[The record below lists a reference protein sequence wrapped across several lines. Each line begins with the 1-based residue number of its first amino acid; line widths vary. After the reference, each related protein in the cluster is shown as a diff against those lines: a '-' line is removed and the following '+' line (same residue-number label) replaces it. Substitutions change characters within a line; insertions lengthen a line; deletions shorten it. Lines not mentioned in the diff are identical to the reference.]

1 DDRQRA
7 ARVPAGSGRI
17 LHLFLLPKEQ
27 VCTAGRM
34 GAARRALYPG
44 NVGSCVGKFPTRRAG
59 RGRVEPAG
67 QGQWGAARGAGGRG
81 AGASGQGAAGT
92 GAPPPGRR
100 RASDRGGSRAPS
112 PGGPRA
118 GGGRGRARTSRR
130 TEPGCMPGAP
140 CYVSAAT
147 NPRVQGGSEM
157 ARQNTI
163 AGELPVPDFY
173 DPENAARWSYRPDEQ
188 AVFERAVRWREQHGI
203 RPAAE
208 DRLRVHLLLIDL
220 QKDFCFPEGTL
231 YVAGRSGRG
240 AIEDNDRIARF
251 IYRNLAVISEIT
263 CTLDTHFPHQIFSP
277 AFWVDADGNPPPAN
291 RQIIAE
297 QIRSGEVR
305 PNPALAATLAG
316 GDYDWLLK
324 QVIHYCEELERQ
336 GKYRLYL
343 WPPHCLLGS
352 EGHALAGV
360 IQEAR
365 LFHAYARAAAAPV

>member
-1 DDRQRA
+1 MAQRNSIA
-7 ARVPAGSGRI
+7 A
-17 LHLFLLPKEQ
+17 
-27 VCTAGRM
+27 
-34 GAARRALYPG
+34 
-44 NVGSCVGKFPTRRAG
+44 
-59 RGRVEPAG
+59 
-67 QGQWGAARGAGGRG
+67 
-81 AGASGQGAAGT
+81 
-92 GAPPPGRR
+92 
-100 RASDRGGSRAPS
+100 
-112 PGGPRA
+112 
-118 GGGRGRARTSRR
+118 
-130 TEPGCMPGAP
+130 
-140 CYVSAAT
+140 
-147 NPRVQGGSEM
+147 
-157 ARQNTI
+157 
-163 AGELPVPDFY
+163 ELPIPDFY
-173 DPENAARWSYRPDEQ
+173 NADNAGRWDYRPDEH
-188 AVFERAVRWREQHGI
+188 AVFERAVAWRDEHRL

-251 IYRNLAVISEIT
+251 IYRNLGVISAIT
-263 CTLDTHFPHQIFSP
+263 CTLDTHFPYQIFSP
-277 AFWVDADGNPPPAN
+277 AFWLDADGNPPPAN

-297 QIRSGEVR
+297 QIRAGEVR
-305 PNPALAATLAG
+305 PNPALAAMLAD

-365 LFHAYARAAAAPV
+365 LFHAYARGAPAAIEIKGQTPLTEYYSVLGPEVTTRWDGGVIAEKNKQFVEKLIQNDVIIIAGQAASHCVKSTIEDLLDHVDPALVRKVYILRDCMSAVTVSDPARPGEFLFDFTPNAEEALARFAEAGMHVVESTTPILEWPGVEV

>member
-1 DDRQRA
+1 
-7 ARVPAGSGRI
+7 
-17 LHLFLLPKEQ
+17 
-27 VCTAGRM
+27 
-34 GAARRALYPG
+34 
-44 NVGSCVGKFPTRRAG
+44 
-59 RGRVEPAG
+59 
-67 QGQWGAARGAGGRG
+67 
-81 AGASGQGAAGT
+81 
-92 GAPPPGRR
+92 
-100 RASDRGGSRAPS
+100 
-112 PGGPRA
+112 
-118 GGGRGRARTSRR
+118 
-130 TEPGCMPGAP
+130 
-140 CYVSAAT
+140 
-147 NPRVQGGSEM
+147 M

-263 CTLDTHFPHQIFSP
+263 CTLDTHFPHHIFSP

-365 LFHAYARAAAAPV
+365 LFHAYARAAAAPVEIKGQTALTEYYSVLGPEVTTRWDGGTIAEKNTLFVEKLIQNDVIVIAGQAASHCVKSTIEDLLDHIDPDLTRKVYILRDCMSAVTVPDPERPGEFLFDFTPNAEEALERFAEAGMHVVESTTPIREWPGVGA

>member
-1 DDRQRA
+1 
-7 ARVPAGSGRI
+7 
-17 LHLFLLPKEQ
+17 
-27 VCTAGRM
+27 
-34 GAARRALYPG
+34 
-44 NVGSCVGKFPTRRAG
+44 
-59 RGRVEPAG
+59 
-67 QGQWGAARGAGGRG
+67 
-81 AGASGQGAAGT
+81 
-92 GAPPPGRR
+92 
-100 RASDRGGSRAPS
+100 
-112 PGGPRA
+112 
-118 GGGRGRARTSRR
+118 
-130 TEPGCMPGAP
+130 MPGAP

-365 LFHAYARAAAAPV
+365 LFHAYARAAAAPVEIKGQTALTEYYSVLGPEVTTRWDGGTIAEKNTLFVEKLIQNDVIVIAGQAASHCVKSTIEDLLDHIDPDLTRKVYILRDCMSAVTVPDPERPGEFLFDFTPNAEEALERFAEAGMHVVESTTPIREWPGVGA